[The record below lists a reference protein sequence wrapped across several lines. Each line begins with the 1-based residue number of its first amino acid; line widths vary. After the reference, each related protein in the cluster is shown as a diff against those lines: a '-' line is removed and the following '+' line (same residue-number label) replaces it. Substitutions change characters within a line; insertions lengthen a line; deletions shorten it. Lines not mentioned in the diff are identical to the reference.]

1 MEALQR
7 IWSGEPAP
15 FRVHT
20 PTRLV
25 LRESTGEAAG
35 HSQPKKN
42 VAETIGQTFVAKDFG
57 YRLNAM
63 QYQLPGC
70 QSIEEICLALVQ
82 CLAPMDLKGLWMV
95 LDSALFDNGRVIQI
109 RDHSG
114 HMRDIAEGLS
124 VSGYPERMELVFSW
138 SVSEG
143 ARFKPKRVSSR
154 LNTSMYDGVGE
165 NYLFAP
171 LHFMEY
177 TVGYLCIR
185 NCMDLM
191 AIQGVSHIINALTVA
206 LRNFFARR
214 NLTYVNQ
221 VLSGVSMKDGLT
233 GLYNRLGYHDLA
245 YALFR
250 EVCEYGGRLGIL
262 FIDMDRLKHINDT
275 YGYANG
281 DLAIRS
287 VANAIRRNLPE
298 KAVPVRYG
306 GDEFLVIAPAEDGAQ
321 VSKWIEAIAAALPAE
336 AAGLGAPGE
345 FGISSGYLLTDPS
358 GEKALDEYVSAAD
371 KLMYR
376 EKRTKRV
383 RRGE

>member
-1 MEALQR
+1 
-7 IWSGEPAP
+7 
-15 FRVHT
+15 
-20 PTRLV
+20 
-25 LRESTGEAAG
+25 
-35 HSQPKKN
+35 
-42 VAETIGQTFVAKDFG
+42 
-57 YRLNAM
+57 M

-70 QSIEEICLALVQ
+70 QSIEEICLSLVQ

-124 VSGYPERMELVFSW
+124 ISGYPERMELVFSW
-138 SVSEG
+138 SASEG
-143 ARFKPKRVSSR
+143 ARFKPKRVGSR

-165 NYLFAP
+165 SYLFSP

-191 AIQGVSHIINALTVA
+191 AIQGVSRIINALTVA

-245 YALFR
+245 YPLFR
-250 EVCEYGGRLGIL
+250 EVCENGGRLGIL

-275 YGYANG
+275 YGHANG

-287 VANAIRRNLPE
+287 VANAIRRCLPE

-321 VSKWIEAIAAALPAE
+321 VRRWIDTIAAALPAE
-336 AAGLGAPGE
+336 AASLGAPGE
-345 FGISSGYLLTDPS
+345 FGISAGYLLTDPS
-358 GEKALDEYVSAAD
+358 GEKPLDEYVAAAD

-376 EKRTKRV
+376 EKQTKKIK
-383 RRGE
+383 RGE